1 MLLVRGLLVVL
12 AVGLPGAARSFAEE
26 AGPKVPPPEPEQ
38 AVEKQAKQNE
48 APAMKTTLS
57 LLRSSTGAISGQWT
71 EKKGDAVSVKQIK
84 AVDLD
89 ALKKD
94 FAAAAKLLEAA
105 GGLDVKVPAEQT
117 NSISTSST
125 NNNGRRKMVIKAGAI
140 ETTLEEDKGKDL
152 RLRVV
157 TRKPDGVEIVEHEA
171 PSLEALKKLDAAAGK
186 QFEEKRGGG
195 AAGQIQV
202 QIRGGGVPPQM
213 QQLFINRGFA
223 APPVDRTIQGYFRGA
238 EVRIV
243 ENPETGIAMKVTRQ
257 ADGQPKT
264 EEFTAKDL
272 KDLERQ
278 SVEAAALY
286 RRFTGEE

>member
-48 APAMKTTLS
+48 APATKTTLS

-223 APPVDRTIQGYFRGA
+223 APPVDRTIQGYFRGV

>member
-12 AVGLPGAARSFAEE
+12 ALGLPGAARTFAED

-38 AVEKQAKQNE
+38 AVEKQAEPGE
-48 APAMKTTLS
+48 AIAVKTTLS
-57 LLRSSTGAISGQWT
+57 LLKSSTGAISGQWT
-71 EKKGDAVSVKQIK
+71 EKRGDAVSVKQIK
-84 AVDLD
+84 AADLD

-94 FAAAAKLLEAA
+94 FAAAANLLEAA
-105 GGLDVKVPAEQT
+105 GGLDVKVPAGLT
-117 NSISTSST
+117 DSISTSIT
-125 NNNGRRKMVIKAGAI
+125 DNNGRRKMVIKAGAI
-140 ETTLEEDKGKDL
+140 ESTLEEDKGKDL
-152 RLRVV
+152 RMRVV
-157 TRKPDGVEIVEHEA
+157 TRKPDGVEIVEHQA
-171 PSLEALKKLDAAAGK
+171 PSLDALKKLDAAAGR

-202 QIRGGGVPPQM
+202 QIRAGGIPPQM

-223 APPVDRTIQGYFRGA
+223 APPVDRTIRGYFRGA
-238 EVRIV
+238 QLQIV
-243 ENPETGIAMKVTRQ
+243 EKSEAGIVMTITRT

-264 EEFTAKDL
+264 EELTAKDL

-278 SVEAAALY
+278 NVEAAALY

>member
-12 AVGLPGAARSFAEE
+12 AVGFPGAARSFAED

-38 AVEKQAKQNE
+38 AVEKQAEQNE
-48 APAMKTTLS
+48 APAIKTTLS
-57 LLRSSTGAISGQWT
+57 LLRSSTGAIGGQWT
-71 EKKGDAVSVKQIK
+71 EKRGDAVSVRQIK

-117 NSISTSST
+117 KSISTSIT
-125 NNNGRRKMVIKAGAI
+125 DNNGRRKMVIKAGAI

-152 RLRVV
+152 RMRVV
-157 TRKPDGVEIVEHEA
+157 TRKPDGVEIVEHDA

-202 QIRGGGVPPQM
+202 QIRAGGVPPQM

-223 APPVDRTIQGYFRGA
+223 APPVDRTIRGYFRGA

-272 KDLERQ
+272 KDLELQ

>member
-1 MLLVRGLLVVL
+1 MLLARRLLVVL
-12 AVGLPGAARSFAEE
+12 ALGLPGTARTFAED

-38 AVEKQAKQNE
+38 AVEKQAEQDE
-48 APAMKTTLS
+48 APAIKTTLS
-57 LLRSSTGAISGQWT
+57 LLKSSTGAISGQWT
-71 EKKGDAVSVKQIK
+71 EKKGDAVSVRQIK
-84 AVDLD
+84 AADLD

-94 FAAAAKLLEAA
+94 FADAATLLEAA
-105 GGLDVKVPAEQT
+105 GGLDVIVPADQARSVSTT
-117 NSISTSST
+117 NTV
-125 NNNGRRKMVIKAGAI
+125 NNGRRKTVIKAGPV
-140 ETTLEEDKGKDL
+140 ETTLEENQGKDL
-152 RLRVV
+152 RMRVV

-171 PSLEALKKLDAAAGK
+171 PSLEALKKLDAEAGK

-195 AAGQIQV
+195 AAGRIQV
-202 QIRGGGVPPQM
+202 QIRAGGVPPQM
-213 QQLFINRGFA
+213 QQLFINRGFS
-223 APPVDRTIQGYFRGA
+223 APPVDRTISSYFRGT